1 MAQIEQ
7 EVVRH
12 QGVEYEDPYLVTPEG
27 IKEPPKGWIESLRY
41 LGPGLIL
48 SASIVGSGELI
59 ATTALG
65 AQAGFA
71 LLWMVI
77 FSTFVKVAVQ
87 IELARW
93 TISTGQP
100 ALTGFNKVPPKF
112 GRVGWINLMWVV
124 MMLSKYLQ
132 LGGIVGGTAIAF
144 SFLLPIGGDPLGF
157 TSTLIWTSIVVILT
171 VVLLYSSQYNR
182 IERGAFL
189 CVVVFSIV
197 TVLIAAGLP
206 FTPFAYSMDDL
217 LGGLTF
223 SLPLG
228 IIGVAIAMFGITG
241 VGADEMTYYTYWCL
255 EKGYSRWVGPN
266 DGSEAWVKRANGW
279 ISVMYKDAF
288 VSWVIYTLSTLA
300 FFIMGAAVLQ
310 PQGLVPEGNGMIT
323 TLSNMYTDILG
334 EWASFVFLIG
344 AIAVLGSTLW
354 ASTASYPRMYANFLS
369 IVGVFKW
376 EDAKAR
382 LRWFQIFTVVNPIIW
397 GIVYLF
403 IQSPVIMVQI
413 AGIVTGIF
421 LLAVVVAVWYLRKT
435 EVDSR
440 LYGGGLFNI
449 LLVISSIAITL
460 LGLYTFLKVF
470 GLIPS

>member
-1 MAQIEQ
+1 
-7 EVVRH
+7 
-12 QGVEYEDPYLVTPEG
+12 
-27 IKEPPKGWIESLRY
+27 
-41 LGPGLIL
+41 
-48 SASIVGSGELI
+48 
-59 ATTALG
+59 
-65 AQAGFA
+65 
-71 LLWMVI
+71 
-77 FSTFVKVAVQ
+77 
-87 IELARW
+87 
-93 TISTGQP
+93 
-100 ALTGFNKVPPKF
+100 
-112 GRVGWINLMWVV
+112 
-124 MMLSKYLQ
+124 
-132 LGGIVGGTAIAF
+132 
-144 SFLLPIGGDPLGF
+144 
-157 TSTLIWTSIVVILT
+157 
-171 VVLLYSSQYNR
+171 
-182 IERGAFL
+182 
-189 CVVVFSIV
+189 
-197 TVLIAAGLP
+197 
-206 FTPFAYSMDDL
+206 
-217 LGGLTF
+217 
-223 SLPLG
+223 
-228 IIGVAIAMFGITG
+228 
-241 VGADEMTYYTYWCL
+241 
-255 EKGYSRWVGPN
+255 
-266 DGSEAWVKRANGW
+266 
-279 ISVMYKDAF
+279 
-288 VSWVIYTLSTLA
+288 
-300 FFIMGAAVLQ
+300 
-310 PQGLVPEGNGMIT
+310 MIT